1 MKFATWQA
9 AASINEDLFTCAGPG
24 EYSLLHYAVEGGN
37 RDLVKL
43 LLDDGMGCNSTAQ
56 SSQAKERAF
65 TPLHLAARLGFAE
78 LVPLLLDD
86 GYTVD
91 TVDKEG
97 RTPLHC
103 ASLGTNVGWYET
115 MQPGAVNASQRTTL
129 EQGSLSKDLLSQG
142 TDAKAVD
149 PSLYSA
155 MHYTSG
161 KSYPRAL
168 HLNQISWLLLSDK
181 VIVLQEDKQEK
192 LLEPWQHTFESYVPL
207 YVGLNCDCAGKALSC
222 LQAH

>member
-1 MKFATWQA
+1 M
-9 AASINEDLFTCAGPG
+9 
-24 EYSLLHYAVEGGN
+24 EGGN

-43 LLDDGMGCNSTAQ
+43 LLDDGMGCKSELQ
-56 SSQAKERAF
+56 SGLAKERAF

-103 ASLGTNVGWYET
+103 ASLGTNVGWYESL
-115 MQPGAVNASQRTTL
+115 QPGAENGSQRTLL
-129 EQGSLSKDLLSQG
+129 EQGHLAKELVSQE
-142 TDAKAVD
+142 TDPKLVD

-155 MHYTSG
+155 LHYTSG
-161 KSYPRAL
+161 EFASGSA
-168 HLNQISWLLLSDK
+168 HL
-181 VIVLQEDKQEK
+181 
-192 LLEPWQHTFESYVPL
+192 
-207 YVGLNCDCAGKALSC
+207 
-222 LQAH
+222 